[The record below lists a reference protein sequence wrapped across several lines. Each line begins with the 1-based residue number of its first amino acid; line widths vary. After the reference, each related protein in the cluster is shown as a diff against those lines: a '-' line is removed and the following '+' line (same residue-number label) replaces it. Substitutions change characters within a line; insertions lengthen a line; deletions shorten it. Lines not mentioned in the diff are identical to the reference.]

1 MRFPLRGKRR
11 HRRDADFDAAVAL
24 IIGLAA
30 FGRAFQLRFAIT
42 QRRHPRA
49 LDAAAGEIVGD
60 RGGAAFGQALVIG
73 FAAGRIGVAI
83 DVDIGARIFGERRGD
98 IVERAAELR
107 FHERAVIV
115 ESDVAGHVEHELV
128 ALALDVD
135 AGARGAFAQLLF
147 LLVHI
152 IADARAGDRADARA
166 DDLFGAVAAPADQV
180 AEQIAAERAA
190 DAADRGLG
198 NLAFA
203 GHRIGDAAGQRDRA
217 ETGQNCEPGRP
228 AFHHV
233 APLFGRMPLVLCT
246 PLLADNIWWA
256 FWFQN
261 MTEWRLSRA
270 FSVAPLCSAAPFAY
284 REP

>member
-152 IADARAGDRADARA
+152 IADARAGDLTAPPVALREALAAVLARHAERGRTLQGALAEVEERARA
-166 DDLFGAVAAPADQV
+166 ATASAAGEDAARRETAALRRNYGALEQQLEAARAQAAGGARQAAAAARESDLGLASLKQKVAAQAHQLRAREGEGFARV
-180 AEQIAAERAA
+180 AST
-190 DAADRGLG
+190 
-198 NLAFA
+198 
-203 GHRIGDAAGQRDRA
+203 RDRSI
-217 ETGQNCEPGRP
+217 
-228 AFHHV
+228 
-233 APLFGRMPLVLCT
+233 
-246 PLLADNIWWA
+246 D
-256 FWFQN
+256 
-261 MTEWRLSRA
+261 
-270 FSVAPLCSAAPFAY
+270 
-284 REP
+284 